1 MTAELDAMRDRTAR
15 YIAGTLSLAEARQ
28 LEAAFQADPALGE
41 RMGIHIR
48 LGRIMNLLE
57 GDGRPAAR
65 PPFWHDQRVAIGA
78 AALIAVLLVALIYA
92 TVRWNVAADRVAI
105 LVQRTEQGLLEAAS
119 TTRRVVIDVE
129 SRRTTAVSS
138 GLQAARL
145 DLKLLVKTR
154 RFEVF
159 SVTVERTD
167 GVSVLTAD
175 RMQRDSNGHLNLSLN
190 TSAVP
195 AGDYTLVI
203 DGVTPLGKHVPVAR
217 AQLEITAAG

>member
-15 YIAGTLSLAEARQ
+15 YIAGTLPLAEARQ
-28 LEAAFQADPALGE
+28 LESEFQADPALGE
-41 RMGIHIR
+41 RLGIHIR

-57 GDGRPAAR
+57 GDGRPEAK

-78 AALIAVLLVALIYA
+78 AVAFAVLLVGLIYTTA
-92 TVRWNVAADRVAI
+92 RWNVAADRVAI

-119 TTRRVVIDVE
+119 TTRRVVIDAE
-129 SRRTTAVSS
+129 SRRTTVVST
-138 GLQAARL
+138 GLQAARV
-145 DLKLLVKTR
+145 DLKLLVKTK

-195 AGDYTLVI
+195 AGTYTIVI
-203 DGVTPLGKHVPVAR
+203 DGVTYLGKHVPVAR
-217 AQLEITAAG
+217 PQLEITAAK

>member
-15 YIAGTLSLAEARQ
+15 YIAGTLPLAEARQ
-28 LEAAFQADPALGE
+28 LESEFQADPALGE

-48 LGRIMNLLE
+48 LGRIMGLLE
-57 GDGRPAAR
+57 GDGRPETR

-78 AALIAVLLVALIYA
+78 AAAIAVLLVGLIYA
-92 TVRWNVAADRVAI
+92 TVRWNIAADRVQI
-105 LVQRTEQGLLEAAS
+105 LLQRTEQGLLEAAS

-129 SRRTTAVSS
+129 SRRTTVVST
-138 GLQAARL
+138 GQHAARV
-145 DLKLLVKTR
+145 DLKLLVKTK

-195 AGDYTLVI
+195 PGTYAIVI
-203 DGVTPLGKHVPVAR
+203 DGVTYLGKHVPVAR
-217 AQLEITAAG
+217 AQLEII